1 MSAMEDVIAMN
12 LPQDTMVTTREQ
24 PALSNERD
32 TDNGLLGAASRLTAS
47 QLSTGG
53 ASTPEK
59 LALAEA
65 LRNEYGVL
73 ATMLA
78 TVWYAS
84 LFRVSLLLGVVSAVG
99 IALGF
104 AAQAGGGFGSRFSA
118 FALVALPLALF
129 LGVATFIRTVELQ
142 REAWVYV
149 TGMNRIRHSI
159 AEAVPASL
167 PYLVLSIHDDAVGVY
182 RSQGSGIRLRPPRP
196 RFMFAIVQTQGIVAV
211 VSAGIAGIIGGIATS
226 WFDTSFAWGAAA
238 LAFVLVLALLLMYWS
253 RTFGELQKAIHPM
266 FPTPSDAID
275 API

>member
-1 MSAMEDVIAMN
+1 MN

-24 PALSNERD
+24 PALSNEQD

-47 QLSTGG
+47 PLSTGG
-53 ASTPEK
+53 ASTTEK

-84 LFRVSLLLGVVSAVG
+84 LFRVSLLLGVVSAIGV
-99 IALGF
+99 ALGF
-104 AAQAGGGFGSRFSA
+104 AAQSGGGVGSRFSV

-129 LGVATFIRTVELQ
+129 LGVATFVRTVELQ
-142 REAWVYV
+142 REAWMYI
-149 TGMNRIRHSI
+149 TGMNRIRHAV

-167 PYLVLSIHDDAVGVY
+167 PYLVLPIYDDTLAVY

-196 RFMFAIVQTQGIVAV
+196 RLMFAIAQTQGIVAV
-211 VSAGIAGIIGGIATS
+211 ISAALAGIIGGIATF
-226 WFDTSFAWGAAA
+226 WFDSDLAWGVAA
-238 LAFVLVLALLLMYWS
+238 LAFVLVLAALLTYWS
-253 RTFGELQKAIHPM
+253 RSFGELQRAIHPL
-266 FPTPSDAID
+266 FPTPPGSID
-275 API
+275 ATI

>member
-1 MSAMEDVIAMN
+1 MN
-12 LPQDTMVTTREQ
+12 LPQDTMVATPDH
-24 PALSNERD
+24 PAHSNERD

-47 QLSTGG
+47 SVSTGG
-53 ASTPEK
+53 APTTEK
-59 LALAEA
+59 LAVAEA
-65 LRNEYGVL
+65 LRSEYGVL

-129 LGVATFIRTVELQ
+129 LGVATFVRTVELQ
-142 REAWVYV
+142 REAWVYI
-149 TGMNRIRHSI
+149 TGMNRIRHAI
-159 AEAVPASL
+159 ADAVPASR
-167 PYLVLSIHDDAVGVY
+167 PYLVLPVYDDAAGVY
-182 RSQGSGIRLRPPRP
+182 RSHGLGIRLRPPRP
-196 RFMFAIVQTQGIVAV
+196 RLMFALVQTQGIVAV

-226 WFDTSFAWGAAA
+226 WLDPDLAWAVAA
-238 LAFVLVLALLLMYWS
+238 LAFVVVLALLLLYWS
-253 RTFGELQKAIHPM
+253 RSFGELQKAIRPR
-266 FPTPSDAID
+266 FPTPPEAID